1 MSITSNIQQ
10 IKSALPE
17 GVTLV
22 AVSKFQPAE
31 AIKEAYTA
39 GQRVFGE
46 SKAQEIAIKY
56 ELLPKDIE
64 WHFIGHLQRNKIKYI
79 APFIHTIHSIDS
91 LKLLQE
97 VDKEA
102 ARCNRN
108 IRVLLQIH
116 IAEEETKFGL
126 STAECHELL
135 QSESF
140 AACHNITVCG
150 LMGMATNTDDEV
162 QIRKEFHSL
171 YTLFTELKDKYFAL
185 NELFTE
191 RSMGM
196 SQDYPIAITQGS
208 TLIRVGSL
216 IFGDRLY

>member
-1 MSITSNIQQ
+1 MSIASNIQQ
-10 IKSALPE
+10 IKSTLPD
-17 GVTLV
+17 GVTLI

-46 SKAQEIAIKY
+46 SKAQEITIKY

-64 WHFIGHLQRNKIKYI
+64 WHFIGHLQSNKIKYI

-97 VDKEA
+97 VDKQA

-108 IRVLLQIH
+108 IRVLLQIY

-126 STAECHELL
+126 SIAECHELL
-135 QSESF
+135 QSNAF
-140 AACHNITVCG
+140 AACRNITVCG
-150 LMGMATNTDDEV
+150 LMGMATNTDNEC
-162 QIRKEFHSL
+162 QISKEYHSL
-171 YTLFTELKDKYFAL
+171 HTLFTELKDKYFAL
-185 NELFTE
+185 NKSFTE
-191 RSMGM
+191 LSMGM

-208 TLIRVGSL
+208 TLVRVGSL
-216 IFGDRLY
+216 IFGNRQY